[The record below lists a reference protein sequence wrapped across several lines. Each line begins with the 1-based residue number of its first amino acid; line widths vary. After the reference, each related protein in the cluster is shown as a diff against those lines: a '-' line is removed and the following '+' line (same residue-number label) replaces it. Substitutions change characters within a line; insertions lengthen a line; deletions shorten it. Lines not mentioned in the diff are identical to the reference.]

1 MRALVLWC
9 SVRKIFDDKNA
20 LQDAQYSKLWK
31 KYSASWSVVLSS
43 NIFWMLHHKT
53 STRIFFK
60 QREQTENLKQW
71 LHIHIYLVIIY
82 CALFAIFRNTV
93 RRRLVLPKK
102 FLTVCRRTKHTV
114 FIYKREYYMFLVPSH
129 DIHFKIIW
137 PEKKKCPKSSFFVFG
152 IRNSKHYFSHIWDGE
167 IE

>member
-20 LQDAQYSKLWK
+20 LQDAQYSKNWK

-43 NIFWMLHHKT
+43 NIFWMLYHKT

-71 LHIHIYLVIIY
+71 LHIHIYLVIIF

-137 PEKKKCPKSSFFVFG
+137 PEKKKCPKLSFFVFG

>member
-20 LQDAQYSKLWK
+20 LQDAQYSKIWK
-31 KYSASWSVVLSS
+31 KYSASWSVFLSS
-43 NIFWMLHHKT
+43 NIFWMLYHKT

-60 QREQTENLKQW
+60 QRERTENLKQW
-71 LHIHIYLVIIY
+71 LRLHIYLVIIS
-82 CALFAIFRNTV
+82 CALFAIFWNPV

-114 FIYKREYYMFLVPSH
+114 FIYKREYYMFLVPLH

-137 PEKKKCPKSSFFVFG
+137 PEEKNALNRLFCV
-152 IRNSKHYFSHIWDGE
+152 RNEKF
-167 IE
+167 